1 MYCTVTG
8 QGASSSLGL
17 STQENEKTKLV
28 AWPLAGL
35 KIEREGKV
43 LYSVRNVRRGLV
55 VKISKCPPHLHLSG
69 ATWVEFL
76 HASFPNKD

>member
-8 QGASSSLGL
+8 QGPSSSLGL
-17 STQENEKTKLV
+17 GIQENEKTNHPKKLV
-28 AWPLAGL
+28 VWPLASL

-43 LYSVRNVRRGLV
+43 LYSVRNVRSGLV

-69 ATWVEFL
+69 ATWVE
-76 HASFPNKD
+76 S